1 MAMRKRLIIVLS
13 VLFLF
18 ISPSIS
24 TAAEKVYWDGM
35 ELKKGQSGRLTVT
48 KPINLWKRTESGLEF
63 IRVLKPG
70 ERYRVYRYDPL
81 YGGQY
86 GLGAGLFVTNMK
98 GYIRYETPSRDKR
111 MLVNYEKQYFVE
123 KLIHTPTESYDQA
136 EVNKITK
143 RIEQLPALL
152 LYQLWN
158 YPVNLHLT
166 NGPITDTEY
175 FSYLKGETPRGWE
188 GTNLTWEDV
197 PGVGGTENVVIRIGY
212 SEKGKGHNSINLEL
226 HEVAHSIDQLIKGNA
241 SSSNAF
247 ISIWK
252 KERDILFHDY
262 SYFTKHPEEYYAE
275 TFAMY
280 FLSEESR
287 RELQTIA
294 PKTYQYIQNQFQS
307 K

>member
-1 MAMRKRLIIVLS
+1 MAMKKRLIIVLS
-13 VLFLF
+13 VLILFL
-18 ISPSIS
+18 SPSVS
-24 TAAEKVYWDGM
+24 FAAEKVYWDGM

-63 IRVLKPG
+63 IRILKPG
-70 ERYRVYRYDPL
+70 ERYRVYRYDSL

-86 GLGAGLFVTNMK
+86 GLGGGLYVTNMK

-123 KLIHTPTESYDQA
+123 RIIDPPTENYDKA
-136 EVNKITK
+136 EAKKIAK
-143 RIEQLPALL
+143 RIEQIPGSL

-158 YPVNLHLT
+158 YPVKIHLT

-175 FSYLKGETPRGWE
+175 FSYLKGVTPRGWE
-188 GTNLTWEDV
+188 DTNLTWEDV

-226 HEVAHSIDQLIKGNA
+226 HEIAHTIDQLIKGNA
-241 SSSNAF
+241 SSSSAYL
-247 ISIWK
+247 SIWE
-252 KERDILFHDY
+252 KEKDILFRDY
-262 SYFTKHPEEYYAE
+262 SYFTQHPEEYYAE

-280 FLSEESR
+280 FLNDASR
-287 RELQTIA
+287 KKLQTMA
-294 PKTYQYIQNQFQS
+294 PKTYQYIQKQFQS

>member
-1 MAMRKRLIIVLS
+1 MKKRLIIVLS
-13 VLFLF
+13 ILILFM
-18 ISPSIS
+18 SPSVS
-24 TAAEKVYWDGM
+24 HAAEKVYWDGM

-63 IRVLKPG
+63 IRILKPG
-70 ERYRVYRYDPL
+70 ERYRVYRYDHL

-86 GLGAGLFVTNMK
+86 GLGAGLYVTNME
-98 GYIRYETPSRDKR
+98 GHIRYETPSRDKQ
-111 MLVNYEKQYFVE
+111 MLVNVEKQYFLE
-123 KLIHTPTESYDQA
+123 KIIHTPTGNYDQD
-136 EVNKITK
+136 EVKRIAK
-143 RIEQLPALL
+143 RIEQLPASLL
-152 LYQLWN
+152 LQLWN

-226 HEVAHSIDQLIKGNA
+226 HEIAHSIDQLLKGNA
-241 SSSNAF
+241 SSSDAF
-247 ISIWK
+247 LTIWK
-252 KERDILFHDY
+252 KERDVLFRDY
-262 SYFTKHPEEYYAE
+262 TYFTKHPEEYYAE

-280 FLSEESR
+280 FLNDESR
-287 RELQTIA
+287 EQLKTRA
-294 PKTYQYIQNQFQS
+294 PKTYQYLKKQFQS
-307 K
+307 QS

>member
-70 ERYRVYRYDPL
+70 ERYRVYRYDSL

-86 GLGAGLFVTNMK
+86 GLGAGLYVTNMK
-98 GYIRYETPSRDKR
+98 EYIRYETPSRDKR

-123 KLIHTPTESYDQA
+123 KLIHTPTENYDQA

-143 RIEQLPALL
+143 RNRA
-152 LYQLWN
+152 
-158 YPVNLHLT
+158 
-166 NGPITDTEY
+166 
-175 FSYLKGETPRGWE
+175 
-188 GTNLTWEDV
+188 
-197 PGVGGTENVVIRIGY
+197 
-212 SEKGKGHNSINLEL
+212 
-226 HEVAHSIDQLIKGNA
+226 A
-241 SSSNAF
+241 SSASTIPIMELSSEPSFNKWSDYGYRVF
-247 ISIWK
+247 F
-252 KERDILFHDY
+252 LF
-262 SYFTKHPEEYYAE
+262 K
-275 TFAMY
+275 
-280 FLSEESR
+280 R
-287 RELQTIA
+287 
-294 PKTYQYIQNQFQS
+294 
-307 K
+307 